1 MATELPD
8 EIDCRLLADEFAE
21 VSGYI
26 SATRLDPAGELLKV
40 SGDVSVAMEFRH
52 DENNRVIVTGEIT
65 APVEAKCQRCLEW
78 MPLELGIS
86 LRVAVSPSADE
97 RGSWEL
103 DCIIAPDWKLQVT
116 ELIEDEI
123 LLASPMIP
131 THEKEFCQAL
141 PSGTWEGDES
151 RYKPFEQLAN
161 LIGNIDDDTNS
172 E

>member
-8 EIDCRLLADEFAE
+8 EIDCRLLADELGE

-26 SATRLDPAGELLKV
+26 PATRLARVGDLLRV
-40 SGDVSVAMEFRH
+40 SGDVSAAMEFRH

-65 APVEAKCQRCLEW
+65 APVETKCQRCLEW
-78 MPLELGIS
+78 MPLELGVS
-86 LRVAVSPSADE
+86 LRLVASPSSDD

-103 DCIIAPDWKLQVT
+103 DCIIAPDWKLRVT

-131 THEKEFCQAL
+131 THEKEFCQA
-141 PSGTWEGDES
+141 PSGATSEGLES
-151 RYKPFEQLAN
+151 RYKPFENLAG
-161 LIGNIDDDTNS
+161 LIGREDDDRNS
-172 E
+172 D